1 MRALLLKLCSG
12 MALFA
17 LLGGSSCED
26 PDEPPPDCDERVGA
40 DAKGTW
46 TIHAHGMRSDCE
58 DDELNGTLDI
68 DLSAFF
74 VDGKPVATTDNN
86 AGDDTQ
92 NEADAFVERIRRAQY
107 TLEAGVDAPS
117 GLTFS
122 GSVNTCQ
129 VTFHLRESLPR
140 GQFHEYE
147 LDGFVDGGYRI
158 YGRFTGTGPG
168 SCRSKG
174 KFEVQIR

>member
-1 MRALLLKLCSG
+1 MRSRLFRLCAGLTLVALLC
-12 MALFA
+12 
-17 LLGGSSCED
+17 GSSCED
-26 PDEPPPDCDERVGA
+26 PDEPPPDCDKRVGA
-40 DAKGTW
+40 DAKGIW
-46 TIHAHGMRSDCE
+46 TIHAHGKRMDCA
-58 DDELNGTLDI
+58 DDELNGTLEI
-68 DLSAFF
+68 DLSSFF

-86 AGDDTQ
+86 AGEGAKH
-92 NEADAFVERIRRAQY
+92 EADAFVERIRRAQY
-107 TLEAGVDAPS
+107 TLEAGADAPA

-129 VTFHLRESLPR
+129 VTFRLRESLPR

-147 LDGFVDGGYRI
+147 LDGFVDGGYRV

-168 SCRSKG
+168 SCRSEG